1 MAIIT
6 DEIRKGAQAMIKVT
20 AAILIKDGRV
30 LIAKR
35 RANDKLANKWEF
47 PGGKIETGESPE
59 ECLRREMREEFQVEI
74 TVKEFFG
81 ESIYRYDHTTVHLLA
96 YLAHLEKGD
105 LKPTSHAEYRWVSAD
120 ELDKYDFAPADKP
133 FVEKIQSSRVIE

>member
-1 MAIIT
+1 M
-6 DEIRKGAQAMIKVT
+6 
-20 AAILIKDGRV
+20 
-30 LIAKR
+30 IAKR
-35 RANDKLANKWEF
+35 NPNDKLADKWEF
-47 PGGKIETGESPE
+47 PGGKIEAGESPE

-74 TVKEFFG
+74 AVGEFFG

-96 YLAHLEKGD
+96 YLARLEKGV

-133 FVEKIQSSRVIE
+133 FVAKIQSSRVIELKL